1 MSAHYGF
8 IGLGNMGAPMA
19 ERLIDAGNTLTIFD
33 IRAEAMAPLLAKGA
47 TVAASP
53 AAVASAA
60 ETVFAS
66 LPTPEVVRAVA
77 LGTDGVASGNRVST
91 FVDLSTTGATVAK
104 EIAAGLAAQEIV
116 AIDAP
121 VSGGVNGAKAGTLS
135 IMLAGPRALCDALAP
150 ALSVIGK
157 VFWMGAAPGLGQTMK
172 LCNNMLAA
180 ANFAITSE
188 ALCMGV
194 KAGLDAAQ
202 MIDVIN
208 AASGKNSATQG
219 AFPRAVLDRSFNLGF
234 ATGLMHKDVRLFLDE
249 ANAQG
254 VPVWVNAAVAQ
265 MWRLAASELG
275 NDSDFS
281 RLVTCVEEWAGV
293 EVKR

>member
-1 MSAHYGF
+1 MSTHYGF

-19 ERLIDAGNTLTIFD
+19 TRLIEAGHRLTIYD
-33 IRAEAMAPLLAKGA
+33 IRAEAMGPLIAKGA
-47 TVAASP
+47 VAANSA
-53 AAVASAA
+53 AAVASAV
-60 ETVFAS
+60 ETVFVS
-66 LPTPEVVRAVA
+66 LPTPDIVRTVA
-77 LGTDGVASGNRVST
+77 LGANGVASGNRVTT
-91 FVDLSTTGATVAK
+91 FVDLSTTGAAVAK
-104 EIAAGLAAQEIV
+104 EIATGLAAQDIL

-121 VSGGVNGAKAGTLS
+121 VSGGINGAKAGTLA
-135 IMLAGPRALCDALAP
+135 IMVAGPRARCDALQP
-150 ALSVIGK
+150 ALSAIGK
-157 VFWMGAAPGLGQTMK
+157 VFWMGESPGLGQTMK

-208 AASGKNSATQG
+208 AASGRNSATQS

-234 ATGLMHKDVRLFLDE
+234 ATGLMHKDVRLFLEE

-265 MWRLAASELG
+265 MWRLAASKLG

-281 RLVTCVEEWAGV
+281 MLVRCIEDWAGV
-293 EVKR
+293 EVKK